1 MKSMLS
7 KSKND
12 FVILTCKA
20 YEQGNAA
27 LQGLQ
32 AYLVNLGF
40 KARLEAWQK
49 LDFARLD
56 EKSVLLPLAVW
67 DYSLDFKAF
76 LSFLK
81 TCEQKK
87 IYMQNELS
95 LIKTNLNKIYLKSL
109 QDNALSLPKSLFL
122 LEDEKLFWQEQ
133 IQAFKQNTGLKE
145 LIIKPLI
152 GQSGYKVKRLTELKE
167 LDKEYENGA
176 LVQEFISGIS
186 EFGELCLIFFKAEF
200 CYAIKR
206 EVPKGEFRANSAYRV
221 IIKPCENVPKE
232 ALNLALKAVQSLA
245 KSSLY
250 ARVDL
255 FYDGKNFLIN
265 ELELIEPSLYF
276 DFCENS
282 YKSFVKALLERLN

>member
-1 MKSMLS
+1 MY
-7 KSKND
+7 
-12 FVILTCKA
+12 FHILTCKA

-40 KARLEAWQK
+40 KARLETWQE
-49 LDFARLD
+49 LDFTKLD

-67 DYSLDFKAF
+67 DYSFDFKG
-76 LSFLK
+76 FLK
-81 TCEQKK
+81 FLKICEQKG
-87 IYMQNELS
+87 ICMQNELS
-95 LIKTNLNKIYLKSL
+95 LIKTNLNKNYLKGL
-109 QDNALSLPKSLFL
+109 QDEGLALPKSLFL
-122 LEDEKLFWQEQ
+122 LENEKPFWQEQ
-133 IQAFKQNTGLKE
+133 IQAFKQDTLEKE

-167 LDKEYENGA
+167 LTKEYENGA
-176 LVQEFISGIS
+176 LVQEFISGIG

-200 CYAIKR
+200 SYAIKR
-206 EVPKGEFRANSAYRV
+206 EVSKGEFRANSAYNV
-221 IIKPCENVPKE
+221 TIKYCEKVPKE
-232 ALNLALKAVQSLA
+232 ALNLALKAVQGFA
-245 KSSLY
+245 KTSLY

-255 FYDGKNFLIN
+255 FYDGKSFLIN

-282 YKSFVKALLERLN
+282 YKTFVKALLERLS